1 MKTAH
6 KKTTAATKHPRAR
19 EAAAVAQAKGPFSLL
34 EQLGTGRIIMLVCLF
49 AFLAYANSLGG
60 DFVFDDNEQIV
71 ENQDLRSWKNVARG
85 FTTDVWAFREK
96 GDTANVPA
104 PLPYYRPLFTAM
116 LTIEY
121 QLFGLQPQLW
131 HLVSLLLHI
140 ACSIEVF
147 FVILLLSGRKFVATT
162 ASLVFAVHP
171 VHTES
176 VSWISGMTDPLFG
189 VFFLAA
195 FYLYL
200 KQRENG
206 IAPPQKRKYILYSL
220 LFFVVAAFAKETAL
234 SLAILIFGYEIVVS
248 QGSLKERLTVAF
260 KSAVPFVAASM
271 IYLIPRYVILGE
283 RMLSNPQAPDRPLT
297 YTLLTLP
304 FVVSSY
310 LLHLVWPVGL
320 SVTYDTRFITT
331 PASLSFILPAI
342 VLAVLIGL
350 LIYFRPSINR
360 QVWVAL
366 LLIFVPLLPVLNLGQ
381 VSQEQ
386 YLVFD
391 HYLYLSVA
399 GLGYLIGLA
408 LVKLAE
414 AQSEKLSLA
423 AATALVLA
431 LAVGTHFE
439 NRAWA
444 DSYAVWSNA
453 ARVSPNY
460 WAPPY
465 NTGLE
470 LIKQKQFA
478 DARDMLERAA
488 SLKPDE
494 PMIYDALG
502 RAHLGLGEFGAAEA
516 KIKRAL
522 GLNPDMF
529 ESLNNLGTVYFEA
542 KDYANAEKYFIE
554 ALRANPQ
561 AAATRFNLARCH
573 ARTGDYDKAAREFE
587 QFLKSS
593 PDDAEAHYELGLAY
607 ERMGRAADAA
617 RAFERAM
624 QSTRSQELQEKI
636 LKSLNGVR
644 R

>member
-6 KKTTAATKHPRAR
+6 KKTTAASKRVR
-19 EAAAVAQAKGPFSLL
+19 EADVGAQAKGSFSFLD
-34 EQLGTGRIIMLVCLF
+34 QLGTGRIIMLICLF

-71 ENQDLRSWKNVARG
+71 ENQDLRSWDNIARG

-96 GDTANVPA
+96 GDSANVPA

-131 HLVSLLLHI
+131 HLVSLLLYI
-140 ACSIEVF
+140 VCSIELF
-147 FVILLLSGRKFVATT
+147 FIILLISRRKFVAMTC
-162 ASLVFAVHP
+162 SLVFAVHP
-171 VHTES
+171 VHAES

-195 FYLYL
+195 FYFYL
-200 KQRENG
+200 KQREERT
-206 IAPPQKRKYILYSL
+206 ASPQKRKYLLYSL
-220 LFFVVAAFAKETAL
+220 LFFVIAAFAKETAL
-234 SLAILIFGYEIVVS
+234 SLAILIFGYEMVVS
-248 QGSLKERLTVAF
+248 QESLKQRLIGAF
-260 KSAVPFVAASM
+260 KSAMPFVAASM
-271 IYLIPRYVILGE
+271 IYLIPRYAVLGE
-283 RMLSNPQAPDRPLT
+283 RMLSNPQAPDRPLS

-304 FVVSSY
+304 FVVCSY

-331 PASLSFILPAI
+331 LASRSFILPVI
-342 VLAVLIGL
+342 VLTVLVGL
-350 LIYFRPSINR
+350 LIYFRRSISR

-391 HYLYLSVA
+391 HYLYISVA
-399 GLGYLIGLA
+399 GLGYLAGLA
-408 LVKLAE
+408 LAKLAE

-423 AATALVLA
+423 AAAVLVFALVA
-431 LAVGTHFE
+431 GTHFE

-453 ARVSPNY
+453 ARVSPKY
-460 WAPPY
+460 WAPHY
-465 NTGLE
+465 NTALE
-470 LIKQKQFA
+470 LIKLKQF
-478 DARDMLERAA
+478 DEARDKLERAA

-502 RAHLGLGEFGAAEA
+502 RAHLGLRDFGAAEE
-516 KIKRAL
+516 KLKRAL
-522 GLNPDMF
+522 ELNPEMF

-542 KDYANAEKYFIE
+542 KDYANAEKYFME
-554 ALRANPQ
+554 ALRANPR
-561 AAATRFNLARCH
+561 AAATRFNLARCR
-573 ARTGDYDKAAREFE
+573 ARAGDYNNAAREFE

-593 PDDAEAHYELGLAY
+593 PDDAEAHYELGLVY
-607 ERMGRAADAA
+607 EKMGRAADAV
-617 RAFERAM
+617 RAFERALGL
-624 QSTRSQELQEKI
+624 TRSQELEEAI
-636 LKSLNGVR
+636 LKSLKGVKR
-644 R
+644 